1 MKLSITALLLA
12 TSAAI
17 AAPAPNKRDGAF
29 VLNGL
34 RARISLDGTMSFS
47 LLDTNGPAGETP
59 VDCNLIWPTNS
70 APDQNAR
77 CTGGEYLIQF
87 PDGFTDIGKFTLA
100 LERVARTP
108 VGGRAYLDETD
119 GKWNCVENPE
129 EMVKK
134 DCEMLAAL
142 TRREDYY
149 HDLYQ
154 TVYFVLHRNQECVVA
169 FQVCH
174 KANPRVDPEEWS
186 AIVDRVTRVYGY
198 LAHSTNEPHAHTD
211 QPIHIHPRIVQYL
224 CRLPDGYLLEKLE
237 PGPLART
244 PLPPLASSRPP
255 RETLRDPLLLLYC
268 RWALQS
274 LSVLVFLHEQSVY
287 LMDFSF
293 ATIWIRD
300 DLSIALNGFLSA
312 TIPTDAWQY
321 SPNTARYEEEYYSA
335 TNPATSGSPELGPK
349 LDLSDWATFIWRCMT
364 DGFTPDAPLWSE
376 PTDPLPADGDLAGY
390 RQEQQTEG
398 KFQLLDEGRLGPIL
412 LKAWKGLYG
421 NAREILQDVRLYFEK
436 IKVRMEGEDEILPDQ
451 GRWQDIFTVAK
462 TEDAR
467 SWQSVTPGAALAGPG
482 IQLVNY
488 QRWGRGNQD
497 AMDVDEDGQVRD
509 GEGRADFNEHHVDV
523 IDLTGDVDDNLK
535 KLTEREQPESM
546 DMDKIP
552 QHPVKPEPSGTTAIK
567 DEDSSRSPWAS
578 EIQLV
583 RFRAMSE
590 QVAESYLKKRNIRQS
605 VDASFDA
612 ENGSHSAH
620 PNYYADN
627 LESICPTTLVEQLAS
642 ASVASDPRQHG

>member
-1 MKLSITALLLA
+1 MRCWRPCAKLSLAMRFLASYCNFPSSLFDPIPPRLSAMGSAWSSGRPEHSLTDLEGAEQPQDLL
-12 TSAAI
+12 
-17 AAPAPNKRDGAF
+17 P
-29 VLNGL
+29 
-34 RARISLDGTMSFS
+34 
-47 LLDTNGPAGETP
+47 
-59 VDCNLIWPTNS
+59 WPGDVVPS
-70 APDQNAR
+70 V
-77 CTGGEYLIQF
+77 CS
-87 PDGFTDIGKFTLA
+87 
-100 LERVARTP
+100 
-108 VGGRAYLDETD
+108 
-119 GKWNCVENPE
+119 
-129 EMVKK
+129 
-134 DCEMLAAL
+134 

-224 CRLPDGYLLEKLE
+224 CRLPDGCLLEKLE

-244 PLPPLASSRPP
+244 TLPPLASSRPP

-467 SWQSVTPGAALAGPG
+467 WHRE
-482 IQLVNY
+482 IRY
-488 QRWGRGNQD
+488 QC
-497 AMDVDEDGQVRD
+497 
-509 GEGRADFNEHHVDV
+509 
-523 IDLTGDVDDNLK
+523 
-535 KLTEREQPESM
+535 ESTY
-546 DMDKIP
+546 
-552 QHPVKPEPSGTTAIK
+552 ET
-567 DEDSSRSPWAS
+567 
-578 EIQLV
+578 
-583 RFRAMSE
+583 RF
-590 QVAESYLKKRNIRQS
+590 V
-605 VDASFDA
+605 
-612 ENGSHSAH
+612 
-620 PNYYADN
+620 
-627 LESICPTTLVEQLAS
+627 
-642 ASVASDPRQHG
+642 